1 VKRPYPSLKEVAARA
16 GVSFQTAS
24 KFLNGG
30 EVRVSAETAERI
42 TTAARELGYSPN
54 SIARSLV
61 QRSSSTIGIVAGDLT
76 DLALSQ
82 FILGA
87 ESAARRLGYSVLVG
101 ALGQDEEAGPGV
113 VKTLIERRVDGV
125 IAAAPQLEEDSAVA
139 ELLRRYVPAVSLHHV
154 PGGGV
159 PTVGSNH
166 REVGRLCTEH
176 LLSLGH
182 RYVGT
187 VTGPFRRLVVRSRL
201 RGYEEALRQ
210 ASLEPGEDMVVEGDW
225 TPAGAATAARLL
237 LERHPE
243 LTAIFVQ
250 NDVMAIG
257 VYSAV
262 RATGRWIPDDVAV
275 VSCDDTPFAPYM
287 TPPLTSVH
295 IPFAETGAR
304 AVEVLVDR
312 INGGEVTTETS
323 LLPVEL
329 VVRDSCGAEQ
339 PLTRSGT
346 GAHSAQKSKE
356 GL

>member
-1 VKRPYPSLKEVAARA
+1 VKPPYPSLKEVAARA

-30 EVRVSAETAERI
+30 NVRVSAEAAERI
-42 TTAARELGYSPN
+42 SSAARELGYSPN

-61 QRSSSTIGIVAGDLT
+61 QRSSSTIGIVAGDVT
-76 DLALSQ
+76 DLALSA
-82 FILGA
+82 FVVGA
-87 ESAARRLGYSVLVG
+87 ERAARRVGHAVLVG
-101 ALGQDEEAGPGV
+101 TLAGDGEDGSEV
-113 VKTLIERRVDGV
+113 VNMLIERRVAGI

-139 ELLRRYVPAVSLHHV
+139 ELLRRHVSTVSLHHI

-166 REVGRLCTEH
+166 REVGKLATEH
-176 LLSLGH
+176 LLARGH
-182 RYVGT
+182 RDIGT

-201 RGYEEALRQ
+201 RGYEAALRG
-210 ASLEPGEDMVVEGDW
+210 ASIDPIDEMVVEADW
-225 TPAGAATAARLL
+225 TPAGAASATRLL

-243 LTAIFVQ
+243 VTGIYVHS
-250 NDVMAIG
+250 DMMAIG

-262 RATGRWIPDDVAV
+262 AATGRRIPDDVGV
-275 VSCDDTPFAPYM
+275 VSCDDVPFAPYM

-304 AVEVLVDR
+304 AVEVLIKR
-312 INGGEVTTETS
+312 IGGDDVGAEVS

-329 VVRDSCGAEQ
+329 KVRASCGGGGGPARRGVGNS
-339 PLTRSGT
+339 LK
-346 GAHSAQKSKE
+346 AAKE
-356 GL
+356 AL

>member
-30 EVRVSAETAERI
+30 EVRVSPETAERI
-42 TTAARELGYSPN
+42 TAAARELGYSPN

-61 QRSSSTIGIVAGDLT
+61 QRASSTIGIVAGDLT
-76 DLALSQ
+76 DVALSQ

-87 ESAARRLGYSVLVG
+87 ERAARELGYSVLVG
-101 ALGQDEEAGPGV
+101 ALGQDQDAGPGV
-113 VKTLIERRVDGV
+113 VRTLIERRVDGV
-125 IAAAPQLEEDSAVA
+125 ITAAPQLEEDSAVA

-154 PGGGV
+154 PGAGV

-166 REVGRLCTEH
+166 REVGRLSTEH
-176 LLSLGH
+176 LLNLGH
-182 RYVGT
+182 RHVGT
-187 VTGPFRRLVVRSRL
+187 VTGPFRRLVVRSRV
-201 RGYEEALRQ
+201 RGYEEALRE
-210 ASLEPGEDMVVEGDW
+210 ASIEPNEDTVVEGDW
-225 TPAGAATAARLL
+225 TPAGAAAATRLL

-262 RATGRWIPDDVAV
+262 TATGRAIPDDVAV
-275 VSCDDTPFAPYM
+275 VSCDDTLFAPFM

-304 AVEVLVDR
+304 AVELLVSR
-312 INGGEVTTETS
+312 INGGEVTNETS

-329 VVRDSCGAEQ
+329 VVRESCGARQ
-339 PLTRSGT
+339 LSRSAA
-346 GAHSAQKSKE
+346 GASSAQKSKE
-356 GL
+356 EL